1 MNVEN
6 MSVSEILNHEA
17 EETLI
22 YNYNSEEDYKEA
34 KILCG
39 KPSGIMNFNET
50 PHPWAVTLFDSMHAR
65 DWSPN
70 RINVNVDA
78 LNYPQLSPVEKR
90 AYDLVLAQLIT
101 NDSVQT
107 QQLAIGVDKYITSPV
122 VNCCISRQAFEE
134 CCVPWT
140 MVLHEQKGWVR
151 IDEIE
156 VGDRIYS
163 CDENLI
169 GKFTEVTHMSSY
181 DFNGKMVKI
190 SGINVSQI
198 VTPNHRILYRD
209 RNNKMRVDFAKNLVQ
224 NTPTEIK
231 PGEEETQ
238 PKGKKFTK
246 GYFPN
251 TINFHSNGVVDGL
264 GGDNLDAWSRFLVAL
279 QADGHIA
286 RDTNPNNHEVV
297 FELARERKIKRLK
310 TILDDLGFYYK
321 VTPVKG
327 TNKFKF
333 YIKIP
338 TSYRISKF
346 FKDVFDLS
354 KFSQTQARD
363 FVFELFQ
370 WDGWDY
376 NYPTKGYDTTVYEN
390 ALFATAVSSLA
401 GFRSWISVD
410 EDPRSVTY
418 SDLYR
423 VHINTGTNYTS
434 RGSLEVSDY
443 LYTGPVYCPTVE
455 GSFFLCM
462 LDGKVSITGNSLHSR
477 SYTVMAEDVCKNTK
491 DIYRLHK
498 NNPELERKNKAVA
511 DMYDRIYKDKRGE
524 KVTIK
529 DVLLAFVANQI
540 LEELVF
546 PGGFATMYTLE
557 DKMKGTSEMIAE
569 INSMGLPTEQSVA

>member
-34 KILCG
+34 RILCG

-50 PHPWAVTLFDSMHAR
+50 PHTWALTLFDSMHAR

-122 VNCCISRQAFEE
+122 VNCCIARQTFEE
-134 CCVPWT
+134 
-140 MVLHEQKGWVR
+140 
-151 IDEIE
+151 
-156 VGDRIYS
+156 
-163 CDENLI
+163 
-169 GKFTEVTHMSSY
+169 
-181 DFNGKMVKI
+181 
-190 SGINVSQI
+190 
-198 VTPNHRILYRD
+198 
-209 RNNKMRVDFAKNLVQ
+209 A
-224 NTPTEIK
+224 
-231 PGEEETQ
+231 
-238 PKGKKFTK
+238 
-246 GYFPN
+246 
-251 TINFHSNGVVDGL
+251 
-264 GGDNLDAWSRFLVAL
+264 
-279 QADGHIA
+279 
-286 RDTNPNNHEVV
+286 
-297 FELARERKIKRLK
+297 
-310 TILDDLGFYYK
+310 
-321 VTPVKG
+321 
-327 TNKFKF
+327 
-333 YIKIP
+333 
-338 TSYRISKF
+338 
-346 FKDVFDLS
+346 
-354 KFSQTQARD
+354 
-363 FVFELFQ
+363 
-370 WDGWDY
+370 
-376 NYPTKGYDTTVYEN
+376 
-390 ALFATAVSSLA
+390 
-401 GFRSWISVD
+401 
-410 EDPRSVTY
+410 
-418 SDLYR
+418 
-423 VHINTGTNYTS
+423 
-434 RGSLEVSDY
+434 
-443 LYTGPVYCPTVE
+443 
-455 GSFFLCM
+455 
-462 LDGKVSITGNSLHSR
+462 LHSR

-498 NNPELERKNKAVA
+498 KNSELERKNKAVA

-569 INSMGLPTEQSVA
+569 INSMGLPVEQSAA